1 MKDNDLIFPK
11 VNKALTDFLNDEDG
25 NISRKRL
32 VSIGSFILLMS
43 IINFDTVFAHRS
55 HASHTS
61 HSSHSSTSYI
71 RDHTNHSSHSDHGS
85 HSSHNSHTSH
95 SNTTSHSNSAY
106 STEGDVEYAPS
117 ISEIPEYSISP
128 IENGSVIDLSTAPLA
143 VDASEANSTL
153 LNMDLPIPD
162 TNSVDAMKSTGL
174 EFNSSLIDKGIVVGS
189 TLAGSAAI
197 IAGGAGTIHIIKDKK
212 AAAKSKAAASSYL
225 SEFNENSIEHKI
237 EELKGASDLD
247 TTKTFLKD
255 LADESVLNDKKLD
268 IIQCIENIGDL
279 QKAIDNNPNQKELI
293 DRFTSYFI
301 PETIGILL
309 TYVQYIKDNAPQKSQ
324 DVIYKK
330 SKESLRALNEA
341 LQEKIQ
347 NIYQYSTMET
357 VAKAEALNK
366 ILEQNGYTKEKI
378 NEKEG
383 KN

>member
-43 IINFDTVFAHRS
+43 IMNYDAVLAHGS
-55 HASHTS
+55 HVS
-61 HSSHSSTSYI
+61 HSSHESHSSTSYI

-95 SNTTSHSNSAY
+95 SNTASHSNSAY
-106 STEGDVEYAPS
+106 SSEGDVEYAPS

-128 IENGSVIDLSTAPLA
+128 IENGSVIDLSATPS
-143 VDASEANSTL
+143 VTDASEANSTL
-153 LNMDLPIPD
+153 LNMNLPMPD
-162 TNSVDAMKSTGL
+162 TNSVNTMKSTGL

-212 AAAKSKAAASSYL
+212 EAAKSKAAASSYL
-225 SEFNENSIEHKI
+225 SEFNEDSIEHKI
-237 EELKGASDLD
+237 EELKDASDLD

-279 QKAIDNNPNQKELI
+279 QKAIDNNPNQKESV

-366 ILEQNGYTKEKI
+366 ILEQNGYTKEKT

-383 KN
+383 QN